1 MAIQNRNTTLPGIWA
16 ENAQTTI
23 PTPPVAGVTY
33 RDTTL
38 NSTAI
43 DKAWPFKTIVDSSD
57 FNQHAFLQDTLIKEA
72 EQYGVMRWNNTTT
85 YKEGGF
91 CLGQDGKLY
100 QALRDNKGKAPTA
113 NADDWKVFTSGGG
126 FPIGSIGYTLRTEVP
141 EGGAWCDGAEYTQA
155 MFPDIYQ
162 MLVDGKI
169 QSTTYQ
175 NFATSVSTNG
185 SCGFFALDS
194 SAQKFKVPLL
204 KDVYIKAGQAPSMFG
219 AESLPN
225 IKGEFR
231 GRNAWNGNEPTIQT
245 GALYSKG
252 DLDRV
257 NGSQQ
262 SGNNTYSLNLDAS
275 LSSSTYQDAA
285 KVNPDHV
292 VYRAYVVLYASA
304 AEASVA
310 QAAEFM
316 TALDGKAN
324 TDLSNVSKNIDYI
337 VESGVT
343 NGISWEKYRSGR
355 LKQRGFLTVNNTSVT
370 TGGFSNPRLFTLPK
384 AYANANYGILT
395 TLMESSST
403 VFFQVRDTSVQV
415 VDETSFKL
423 NIDANVVKWYF
434 ETDGIGA

>member
-1 MAIQNRNTTLPGIWA
+1 MAIQNRETTLPGIWA
-16 ENAQTTI
+16 ENAQTDI

-57 FNQHAFLQDTLIKEA
+57 FNQHAFLQDTLIKES
-72 EQYGVMRWNNTTT
+72 EQYGVMRWNNITT

-91 CLGQDGKLY
+91 CLGKDGKLY
-100 QALRDNKGKAPTA
+100 QALRDNQGKEPTA

-175 NFATSVSTNG
+175 NFTSSVSTNG

-204 KDVYIKAGQAPSMFG
+204 TNVYLKAGQAPSMFG

-231 GRNAWNGNEPTIQT
+231 GGNAWNGNEPIIQT

-252 DLDRV
+252 NLGRV

-262 SGNNTYSLNLDAS
+262 SGYNTYSLNFDAS
-275 LSSSTYQDAA
+275 RSSSTYQDGA

-310 QAAEFM
+310 QAAGFM

-324 TDLSNVSKNIDYI
+324 VALDNVPSNIDYV
-337 VESGVT
+337 VESGT
-343 NGISWEKYRSGR
+343 NYMKYKSGKLICWGTIPTSPSSQTITFPKPFVDTNYGMGYTQKGGDSSRIGRISFEDYHTS
-355 LKQRGFLTVNNTSVT
+355 SVT
-370 TGGFSNPRLFTLPK
+370 VTGIE
-384 AYANANYGILT
+384 AN
-395 TLMESSST
+395 
-403 VFFQVRDTSVQV
+403 
-415 VDETSFKL
+415 
-423 NIDANVVKWYF
+423 NVPGKWIA
-434 ETDGIGA
+434 IGQGA

>member
-57 FNQHAFLQDTLIKEA
+57 FNQHAFLQDTLIKES

-100 QALRDNKGKAPTA
+100 QAKRDNQGKEPTA

-175 NFATSVSTNG
+175 NFTSSVSANG

-225 IKGEFR
+225 VR
-231 GRNAWNGNEPTIQT
+231 GGVGTIGNYDNTAVVT
-245 GALYSKG
+245 GAFKRAEKNAHG
-252 DLDRV
+252 A
-257 NGSQQ
+257 GG
-262 SGNNTYSLNLDAS
+262 GNVVLCYNATFNAS
-275 LSSSTYQDAA
+275 RSSSTYQDSA

-310 QAAEFM
+310 QAAELM
-316 TALDGKAN
+316 TALGGKAN
-324 TDLSNVSKNIDYI
+324 VALDNVSPAQSFKDMSIGWGMPDY
-337 VESGVT
+337 SA
-343 NGISWEKYRSGR
+343 GISKTPNVGFTAEFAGWIYAYTNAKSSGNA
-355 LKQRGFLTVNNTSVT
+355 TVNVYINDELITETNYRATAHVLAPFAK
-370 TGGFSNPRLFTLPK
+370 GDRVK
-384 AYANANYGILT
+384 AEVYYTNEVIVYPCKGVN
-395 TLMESSST
+395 
-403 VFFQVRDTSVQV
+403 
-415 VDETSFKL
+415 
-423 NIDANVVKWYF
+423 
-434 ETDGIGA
+434 

>member
-57 FNQHAFLQDTLIKEA
+57 FNQHAFLQDTLIKES

-100 QALRDNKGKAPTA
+100 QALRDNQEKEPTA

-141 EGGAWCDGAEYTQA
+141 EGGAWCDGVLYTKAQ
-155 MFPDIYQ
+155 FPDVYQ
-162 MLVDGKI
+162 MLVDGKL
-169 QSTTYQ
+169 QSTTVSE
-175 NFATSVSTNG
+175 FDSSVSANG
-185 SCGFFALDS
+185 SCGFFGLDT
-194 SAQKFKVPLL
+194 ANERFKVPLL
-204 KDVYIKAGQAPSMFG
+204 KDVYLKAGQAPSMFG

-225 IKGEFR
+225 IKGLGSASFSD
-231 GRNAWNGNEPTIQT
+231 NTIKT
-245 GALYSKG
+245 SGALTAVSSNEKG
-252 DLDRV
+252 GGY
-257 NGSQQ
+257 GSVV
-262 SGNNTYSLNLDAS
+262 SLGKKESFNAS
-275 LSSSTYQDAA
+275 RSSSTYQDGA

-310 QAAEFM
+310 QAQEFM

-324 TDLSNVSKNIDYI
+324 TDLSNVSSNIDYI
-337 VESGVT
+337 VESKVNSNGSWYRKYKSGWLEQGGIGPTVSVDDTKTVTLIKPFKDTEYIVNWLDQNGSTLNSSGTRGVS
-343 NGISWEKYRSGR
+343 NK
-355 LKQRGFLTVNNTSVT
+355 T
-370 TGGFSNPRLFTLPK
+370 T
-384 AYANANYGILT
+384 
-395 TLMESSST
+395 
-403 VFFQVRDTSVQV
+403 
-415 VDETSFKL
+415 TSFVAC
-423 NIDANVVKWYF
+423 NGQD
-434 ETDGIGA
+434 TDMDIGWIAIGQGA

>member
-1 MAIQNRNTTLPGIWA
+1 MAIQNRETTLPGIWA
-16 ENAQTTI
+16 ENAQTDI

-57 FNQHAFLQDTLIKEA
+57 FNQHAFLQDTLIKES
-72 EQYGVMRWNNTTT
+72 EQYGIMRWNNTTS

-100 QALRDNKGKAPTA
+100 QALRDNKGKEPTA

-175 NFATSVSTNG
+175 NFTSSVSTNG

-204 KDVYIKAGQAPSMFG
+204 TNVYLKAGQAPLMFG

-225 IKGEFR
+225 ISGEFR
-231 GRNAWNGNEPTIQT
+231 GTNAWNGHEPVIQT

-252 DLDRV
+252 NLSKV

-262 SGNNTYSLNLDAS
+262 SGYNTYSLNFDAS
-275 LSSSTYQDAA
+275 RSSSTYQDGA

-292 VYRAYVVLYASA
+292 VYRAYVVLYASE

-310 QAAEFM
+310 QAQEFM

-324 TDLSNVSKNIDYI
+324 VALDNVSPAQSFKDMSIGWGMPDYSAGVDVTSEFIADNWWTSTKKGYYIIATGDQSYFEIRTNSSGDLIIAGSGSTSYI
-337 VESGVT
+337 VSNSFFIADVGEKFYVTKKSGNYTRAVYYPFK
-343 NGISWEKYRSGR
+343 G
-355 LKQRGFLTVNNTSVT
+355 
-370 TGGFSNPRLFTLPK
+370 
-384 AYANANYGILT
+384 AN
-395 TLMESSST
+395 
-403 VFFQVRDTSVQV
+403 
-415 VDETSFKL
+415 
-423 NIDANVVKWYF
+423 
-434 ETDGIGA
+434 

>member
-16 ENAQTTI
+16 STAQTTI

-100 QALRDNKGKAPTA
+100 QAKRDNQGKEPTS
-113 NADDWKVFTSGGG
+113 NTDDWKVFTSGGG

-162 MLVDGKI
+162 MLVDGKL
-169 QSTTYQ
+169 QSTTVSE
-175 NFATSVSTNG
+175 FDSSVSANG
-185 SCGFFALDS
+185 SCGFFGLDT
-194 SAQKFKVPLL
+194 ANERFKVPLL
-204 KDVYIKAGQAPSMFG
+204 KDVYLKAGQAPSMFG

-225 IKGEFR
+225 IIAGVSNDIAAGDDSDYTGAIKLVSAYNNPFWAGATNVNR
-231 GRNAWNGNEPTIQT
+231 GRTWDFNA
-245 GALYSKG
+245 S
-252 DLDRV
+252 R
-257 NGSQQ
+257 
-262 SGNNTYSLNLDAS
+262 
-275 LSSSTYQDAA
+275 SSSTYQDGA

-292 VYRAYVVLYASA
+292 TYRAYVVLYASA

-310 QAAEFM
+310 QAQEFM
-316 TALDGKAN
+316 TAVSNLNTAKAN
-324 TDLSNVSKNIDYI
+324 TDLSNVSSNIDYV
-337 VESGVT
+337 VESGT
-343 NGISWEKYRSGR
+343 NYMKYKSGKLICWGTIPASPRSQTITFPKPFVNTDYGMGYTQKGGASATIGRISFEDYHTS
-355 LKQRGFLTVNNTSVT
+355 SVT
-370 TGGFSNPRLFTLPK
+370 VTGI
-384 AYANANYGILT
+384 YANNAPG
-395 TLMESSST
+395 
-403 VFFQVRDTSVQV
+403 
-415 VDETSFKL
+415 
-423 NIDANVVKWYF
+423 KWIA
-434 ETDGIGA
+434 IGQGA

>member
-57 FNQHAFLQDTLIKEA
+57 FNQHAFLQDTLIKES

-100 QALRDNKGKAPTA
+100 QALRDNQGKEPTA

-175 NFATSVSTNG
+175 NFTSSVSTNG
-185 SCGFFALDS
+185 SCGFFALDTGT
-194 SAQKFKVPLL
+194 QKFKVPLL

-225 IKGEFR
+225 VKG
-231 GRNAWNGNEPTIQT
+231 GVGSIGNYDNTAVVT
-245 GALYSKG
+245 GAFK
-252 DLDRV
+252 RV
-257 NGSQQ
+257 EKIIHGVGG
-262 SGNNTYSLNLDAS
+262 GNVVSCYNATFDAS
-275 LSSSTYQDAA
+275 RSSSTYQDGA

-324 TDLSNVSKNIDYI
+324 VALDNVSPAQSFKDMSIGWGIPNYNA
-337 VESGVT
+337 GVS
-343 NGISWEKYRSGR
+343 IS
-355 LKQRGFLTVNNTSVT
+355 
-370 TGGFSNPRLFTLPK
+370 
-384 AYANANYGILT
+384 ANANYTCPNNGFVQFVFTHADHANNTLTINEQQLFTSGMTGSYANGAFPGIMYPVKKSDIVNCNKAGT
-395 TLMESSST
+395 
-403 VFFQVRDTSVQV
+403 FFPAR
-415 VDETSFKL
+415 
-423 NIDANVVKWYF
+423 Y
-434 ETDGIGA
+434 

>member
-23 PTPPVAGVTY
+23 PTPPVAGITY

-100 QALRDNKGKAPTA
+100 QAKRDNQGKEPTA
-113 NADDWKVFTSGGG
+113 NAEDWKVFISGGG

-175 NFATSVSTNG
+175 NFTSSVSTNG

-225 IKGEFR
+225 IR
-231 GRNAWNGNEPTIQT
+231 GKIGSGNTSLGQAT
-245 GALYSKG
+245 GAFGTTTEVIFTPAGGKYNMYN
-252 DLDRV
+252 V
-257 NGSQQ
+257 
-262 SGNNTYSLNLDAS
+262 TFDAS
-275 LSSSTYQDAA
+275 RSSSTYQDSA

-292 VYRAYVVLYASA
+292 TYRAYVVLYASA

-316 TALDGKAN
+316 TALGGKAN
-324 TDLSNVSKNIDYI
+324 VALDNVSPAQSFKDLVINWSEPDYDNKVPI
-337 VESGVT
+337 TFPYTPTSQGYISAFGNVGGN
-343 NGISWEKYRSGR
+343 NGPVIYVGK
-355 LKQRGFLTVNNTSVT
+355 
-370 TGGFSNPRLFTLPK
+370 
-384 AYANANYGILT
+384 
-395 TLMESSST
+395 
-403 VFFQVRDTSVQV
+403 D
-415 VDETSFKL
+415 VDER
-423 NIDANVVKWYF
+423 V
-434 ETDGIGA
+434 IGAALSSGAGNDVNTVRAEVGREYKLVGSITRAYFIPCKGVML

>member
-100 QALRDNKGKAPTA
+100 QAKRDNQGKEPTA

-175 NFATSVSTNG
+175 NFTSSVSTNG

-225 IKGEFR
+225 VKG
-231 GRNAWNGNEPTIQT
+231 GVGTIGNYDNTAVVT
-245 GALYSKG
+245 GAFE
-252 DLDRV
+252 RV
-257 NGSQQ
+257 KKHVHGVGAGGGVSFYNA
-262 SGNNTYSLNLDAS
+262 TFDAS
-275 LSSSTYQDAA
+275 RSSSTYQDGA
-285 KVNPDHV
+285 KVQPDHF
-292 VYRAYVVLYASA
+292 VYRAYVVLYTGAV
-304 AEASVA
+304 EASVA
-310 QAAEFM
+310 QAQEFM
-316 TALDGKAN
+316 TALSGKAN
-324 TDLSNVSKNIDYI
+324 VALDNVSPAQSFKDMSIGWGMPNYNA
-337 VESGVT
+337 GVS
-343 NGISWEKYRSGR
+343 IS
-355 LKQRGFLTVNNTSVT
+355 
-370 TGGFSNPRLFTLPK
+370 
-384 AYANANYGILT
+384 ANANYTCPNNGFVQFVFTHADHANNTLTINGQQLFTSSMTGSYANGAFPGIMYPVKKSDIVNCNKAGT
-395 TLMESSST
+395 
-403 VFFQVRDTSVQV
+403 FFPAR
-415 VDETSFKL
+415 
-423 NIDANVVKWYF
+423 Y
-434 ETDGIGA
+434 

>member
-100 QALRDNKGKAPTA
+100 QALRDNQEKEPTA

-162 MLVDGKI
+162 MLVDGKL

-175 NFATSVSTNG
+175 NFTSSVSTNG

-204 KDVYIKAGQAPSMFG
+204 TNVYLKAGQAPSMFG

-225 IKGEFR
+225 ITGTFR
-231 GRNAWNGNEPTIQT
+231 GRNAYNGDGE
-245 GALYSKG
+245 GAIVSGAFKTRKETTTVLG
-252 DLDRV
+252 A
-257 NGSQQ
+257 QQ
-262 SGNNTYSLNLDAS
+262 SGTNNYSWVFDAS
-275 LSSSTYQDAA
+275 RSSSAYQDGA

-310 QAAEFM
+310 QAQEFM
-316 TALDGKAN
+316 TALSGKAN
-324 TDLSNVSKNIDYI
+324 VALDNVSPAQSFKDMSIGWGMPDYTAGI
-337 VESGVT
+337 TVT
-343 NGISWEKYRSGR
+343 NNS
-355 LKQRGFLTVNNTSVT
+355 LTQTDGFLIARSYGSGNDAVINLSINDVLITTTEIKAPFDQEASVSVLVSKGEKIT
-370 TGGFSNPRLFTLPK
+370 YTGDKTISV
-384 AYANANYGILT
+384 ILYP
-395 TLMESSST
+395 L
-403 VFFQVRDTSVQV
+403 
-415 VDETSFKL
+415 KG
-423 NIDANVVKWYF
+423 VK
-434 ETDGIGA
+434 

>member
-100 QALRDNKGKAPTA
+100 QAKRDNQGKEPTA

-175 NFATSVSTNG
+175 NFTSSVSTNG

-204 KDVYIKAGQAPSMFG
+204 TNVYIKAGQAPSMFG

-225 IKGEFR
+225 IRGEFR
-231 GRNAWNGNEPTIQT
+231 GTNAWNGKPEIQT

-252 DLDRV
+252 DLSRV
-257 NGSQQ
+257 NGAQQ
-262 SGNNTYSLNLDAS
+262 SGHNTYSLNFDAS
-275 LSSSTYQDAA
+275 RSSSTYQDSA

-310 QAAEFM
+310 QAQEFM
-316 TALDGKAN
+316 TALGGKAN
-324 TDLSNVSKNIDYI
+324 AALDNVSPAQSFKDMSVGWGMPDYTAGVS
-337 VESGVT
+337 VELPYIAPS
-343 NGISWEKYRSGR
+343 N
-355 LKQRGFLTVNNTSVT
+355 GFLLVHLVFNAGDAYLYVNNIKVQEAGGGAVAGMDYMIPVSKGDNITRSTTSVYYH
-370 TGGFSNPRLFTLPK
+370 G
-384 AYANANYGILT
+384 
-395 TLMESSST
+395 
-403 VFFQVRDTSVQV
+403 VFYP
-415 VDETSFKL
+415 
-423 NIDANVVKWYF
+423 VK
-434 ETDGIGA
+434 GVN

>member
-16 ENAQTTI
+16 ENAQTDI

-57 FNQHAFLQDTLIKEA
+57 FNQHAFLQDTLIKES
-72 EQYGVMRWNNTTT
+72 EQYGIMRWNNTTS

-91 CLGQDGKLY
+91 CLGKDGKLY
-100 QALRDNKGKAPTA
+100 QALRDNQGKEPTA

-155 MFPDIYQ
+155 MFPDVYQ

-169 QSTTYQ
+169 SSVDYST
-175 NFATSVSTNG
+175 FDSSVSTNG
-185 SCGFFALDS
+185 SCGLFGLDTATTS
-194 SAQKFKVPLL
+194 FKVPLL
-204 KDVYIKAGQAPSMFG
+204 KDVYLKAGQAPSMFG

-225 IKGEFR
+225 IRGEFR
-231 GRNAWNGNEPTIQT
+231 GTNAWNGDRPVIQT

-252 DLDRV
+252 NLSRV

-262 SGNNTYSLNLDAS
+262 SGYNTYSLNFDAS
-275 LSSSTYQDAA
+275 RSSSTYQDSA
-285 KVNPDHV
+285 KDVT
-292 VYRAYVVLYASA
+292 YRAYVVLYASA

-316 TALDGKAN
+316 TAVGNLNTAKAN
-324 TDLSNVSKNIDYI
+324 TDLSNVPSNIDYV
-337 VESGVT
+337 VESKVNSDGSWYRKYKSGWLEQG
-343 NGISWEKYRSGR
+343 GIG
-355 LKQRGFLTVNNTSVT
+355 LTVSGNGLKTVTLIKPFKNTKYIVNWLDQDGFTGYGEGSRGIRDKT
-370 TGGFSNPRLFTLPK
+370 T
-384 AYANANYGILT
+384 
-395 TLMESSST
+395 
-403 VFFQVRDTSVQV
+403 
-415 VDETSFKL
+415 TSFAACNGQDKNM
-423 NIDANVVKWYF
+423 NIGWIA
-434 ETDGIGA
+434 IGQGA

>member
-100 QALRDNKGKAPTA
+100 QAKRDNQGKEPTA

-175 NFATSVSTNG
+175 NFTSSVSTNG

-204 KDVYIKAGQAPSMFG
+204 TNVYLKAGQAPSMFG

-225 IKGEFR
+225 ITGTAYNILVGFKQTPYGD
-231 GRNAWNGNEPTIQT
+231 GALNATKTGNE
-245 GALYSKG
+245 G
-252 DLDRV
+252 V
-257 NGSQQ
+257 
-262 SGNNTYSLNLDAS
+262 SGNDYSRRGNISFDAS
-275 LSSSTYQDAA
+275 GSSSTYQDGA

-310 QAAEFM
+310 QAQEFM
-316 TALDGKAN
+316 TALSGKAN
-324 TDLSNVSKNIDYI
+324 TDLSNVSSNIDYI
-337 VESGVT
+337 VESGT
-343 NGISWEKYRSGR
+343 NYMKYKSSKLICWGTIPTSPDTQTITFPKPFVNTDYGMGYTQKGGASSKVGRISFEDY
-355 LKQRGFLTVNNTSVT
+355 NTSSVT
-370 TGGFSNPRLFTLPK
+370 AKG
-384 AYANANYGILT
+384 
-395 TLMESSST
+395 
-403 VFFQVRDTSVQV
+403 
-415 VDETSFKL
+415 
-423 NIDANVVKWYF
+423 IDANNAPGKWIA
-434 ETDGIGA
+434 IGQGA

>member
-1 MAIQNRNTTLPGIWA
+1 MAIQNRETTLPGIWA
-16 ENAQTTI
+16 ENAQTDI

-57 FNQHAFLQDTLIKEA
+57 FNQHAFLQDTLIKES
-72 EQYGVMRWNNTTT
+72 EQYGVMRWNNITT

-100 QALRDNKGKAPTA
+100 QALRDNQGKEPTA

-175 NFATSVSTNG
+175 NFTSSVSTNG

-204 KDVYIKAGQAPSMFG
+204 TNVYLKAGQAPSMFG

-225 IKGEFR
+225 ITGTAYNILMGLNQKPYGD
-231 GRNAWNGNEPTIQT
+231 GALNATKTGNE
-245 GALYSKG
+245 GVSGSDYYRRG
-252 DLDRV
+252 DISF
-257 NGSQQ
+257 N
-262 SGNNTYSLNLDAS
+262 AS
-275 LSSSTYQDAA
+275 RSSSTYQDSA

-316 TALDGKAN
+316 TALGGKAN
-324 TDLSNVSKNIDYI
+324 VALDNVPSNIDYV
-337 VESGVT
+337 VESKVNSGGSWYRKYKSGWLEQGGIGLTFSADGTKTVT
-343 NGISWEKYRSGR
+343 LIKPFKDTKYIVNWLDQDGFIANGAGTRGISNK
-355 LKQRGFLTVNNTSVT
+355 T
-370 TGGFSNPRLFTLPK
+370 T
-384 AYANANYGILT
+384 
-395 TLMESSST
+395 
-403 VFFQVRDTSVQV
+403 
-415 VDETSFKL
+415 TSFVACNGQDKNM
-423 NIDANVVKWYF
+423 NIGWIAF
-434 ETDGIGA
+434 GQGAD

>member
-16 ENAQTTI
+16 STAQTTI

-57 FNQHAFLQDTLIKEA
+57 FNQHAFLQDTLIKES

-100 QALRDNKGKAPTA
+100 QALRDNQGKEPTA

-162 MLVDGKI
+162 MLVDGKL

-175 NFATSVSTNG
+175 NFTSSVSTNG
-185 SCGFFALDS
+185 SCGFFALDTGT
-194 SAQKFKVPLL
+194 QKFKVPLL

-225 IKGEFR
+225 ITGSTYIIEAH
-231 GRNAWNGNEPTIQT
+231 GSLQGLQGTQGCMYADDAGVVENATGGYDKAGNIPRHLII
-245 GALYSKG
+245 
-252 DLDRV
+252 
-257 NGSQQ
+257 N
-262 SGNNTYSLNLDAS
+262 AS
-275 LSSSTYQDAA
+275 RSSSTYQDGA

-292 VYRAYVVLYASA
+292 VYRAYVVLYAAA

-310 QAAEFM
+310 QAQEFM
-316 TALDGKAN
+316 TAVSNLNTAKAN
-324 TDLSNVSKNIDYI
+324 TDLSNVSSNIDYI
-337 VESGVT
+337 VEKYQSGL
-343 NGISWEKYRSGR
+343 NWYRVYKSGWIEQGGSELTAVGTKTINL
-355 LKQRGFLTVNNTSVT
+355 LKPYKN
-370 TGGFSNPRLFTLPK
+370 
-384 AYANANYGILT
+384 
-395 TLMESSST
+395 
-403 VFFQVRDTSVQV
+403 
-415 VDETSFKL
+415 TSFKVL
-423 NIDANVVKWYF
+423 TTGRSNENRTINVSGRTSNTITVTCRNY
-434 ETDGIGA
+434 TDRVSLSIYDWFTCGQGA

>member
-16 ENAQTTI
+16 ENAQTDI

-100 QALRDNKGKAPTA
+100 QALRDNQGKEPTA

-162 MLVDGKI
+162 MLVDGKL
-169 QSTTYQ
+169 QSTTVSE
-175 NFATSVSTNG
+175 FDSSVSANG

-204 KDVYIKAGQAPSMFG
+204 TNVYIKAGQAPSMFG

-225 IKGEFR
+225 ITGKFR
-231 GRNAWNGNEPTIQT
+231 GKNAYNGDGESAIVS
-245 GALYSKG
+245 GAFKTRKETTTVLG
-252 DLDRV
+252 A
-257 NGSQQ
+257 QQ
-262 SGNNTYSLNLDAS
+262 SGTNNYSWVFDAS
-275 LSSSTYQDAA
+275 RSSSTYQDGA
-285 KVNPDHV
+285 KVNH
-292 VYRAYVVLYASA
+292 AYVVLYTGAV
-304 AEASVA
+304 EASVA
-310 QAAEFM
+310 QAQEFM
-316 TALDGKAN
+316 TALEGKAN
-324 TDLSNVSKNIDYI
+324 VDLSNVNLTQSFKDMSIGWGMPNYSAVVAMTSGSAAPKNGWAVAHGLNANVTYS
-337 VESGVT
+337 VNGVSVAQGNWQAGGWSGNWNLQIMVSAGDVVT
-343 NGISWEKYRSGR
+343 GGNWKFIPCKG
-355 LKQRGFLTVNNTSVT
+355 VNN
-370 TGGFSNPRLFTLPK
+370 
-384 AYANANYGILT
+384 A
-395 TLMESSST
+395 
-403 VFFQVRDTSVQV
+403 
-415 VDETSFKL
+415 
-423 NIDANVVKWYF
+423 
-434 ETDGIGA
+434 

>member
-1 MAIQNRNTTLPGIWA
+1 MAIQNRETTLPGIWA
-16 ENAQTTI
+16 ENAQTDI

-57 FNQHAFLQDTLIKEA
+57 FNQHAFLQDTLIKES

-100 QALRDNKGKAPTA
+100 QALRDNQGKEPTA
-113 NADDWKVFTSGGG
+113 SPDDWKVFTSGGG

-162 MLVDGKI
+162 MLVDGKL

-175 NFATSVSTNG
+175 NFTSSVSTNG
-185 SCGFFALDS
+185 SCGFFALDTGT
-194 SAQKFKVPLL
+194 QKFKVPLL
-204 KDVYIKAGQAPSMFG
+204 TNVYLKAGQAPSMFG

-225 IKGEFR
+225 ITGTAYNILTELR
-231 GRNAWNGNEPTIQT
+231 ETPYGV
-245 GALYSKG
+245 GAL
-252 DLDRV
+252 
-257 NGSQQ
+257 NATTIGSEEV
-262 SGNNTYSLNLDAS
+262 SGSSYKRRGNISFDAS
-275 LSSSTYQDAA
+275 RSSSAYQDGA

-324 TDLSNVSKNIDYI
+324 VALDNVPSNIDYV
-337 VESGVT
+337 VESGT
-343 NGISWEKYRSGR
+343 NYMKYKSGKLICWGTIPASPSSQTITFPKPFVNTDYGMGYTQKGGASSRIGRISFEDYHTS
-355 LKQRGFLTVNNTSVT
+355 SVT
-370 TGGFSNPRLFTLPK
+370 VTGIE
-384 AYANANYGILT
+384 ANNAPG
-395 TLMESSST
+395 
-403 VFFQVRDTSVQV
+403 
-415 VDETSFKL
+415 
-423 NIDANVVKWYF
+423 KWIA
-434 ETDGIGA
+434 IGQGA